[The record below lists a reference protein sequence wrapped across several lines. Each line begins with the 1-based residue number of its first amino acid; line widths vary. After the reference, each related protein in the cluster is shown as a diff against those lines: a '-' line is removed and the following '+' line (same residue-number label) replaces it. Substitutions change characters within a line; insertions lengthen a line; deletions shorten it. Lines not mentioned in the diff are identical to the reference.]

1 MGRGEAL
8 AQLIDDK
15 KAAILKTIFNS
26 KEELCLNEVASKS
39 GVSLT
44 STFRLLQEFVDAGL
58 IKRRE
63 WKNSKVYSPEDN
75 EKVAYLKELFY
86 EEFDGLGEFVN
97 SVSGISS
104 IQSIVTYGPKKK
116 DKASVMLIGEG
127 IDATRVTEVCQQ
139 LKEKGFEL
147 TFLTLTKTQY
157 EQMTKMG
164 LYSGDKKVLK

>member
-15 KAAILKTIFNS
+15 KAAVLKTIFNS
-26 KEELCLNEVASKS
+26 KEELCLNEVAAKS

-58 IKRRE
+58 VKRRE
-63 WKNSKVYSPEDN
+63 WKNSKVYSAEDN
-75 EKVAYLKELFY
+75 EKVTYLKDLFY
-86 EEFDGLGEFVN
+86 EEFDGLAEFVN
-97 SVSGISS
+97 QVSNVGS
-104 IQSIVTYGPKKK
+104 IHSIVTYGPKKK
-116 DKASVMLIGEG
+116 DKASVMLIGES
-127 IDATRVTEVCQQ
+127 IDVAKVTEVCQQ
-139 LKEKGFEL
+139 LKDKGFEL
-147 TFLTLTKTQY
+147 TFLTLTKIQY